1 MSMTFVICFLV
12 SNCVLLL
19 GHYAGRT
26 QTPVRGI
33 YITLS
38 VTVYASALL
47 FSALLKSEVRF
58 PD

>member
-1 MSMTFVICFLV
+1 MTFVICFLV
-12 SNCVLLL
+12 SNCVFLL